1 MGTLTTAGLLFLLNT
16 NLATGLFNGRVIES
30 KIDNKAQRVPY
41 STCSLNLKTDIDD
54 PEVSMR
60 IGTKV
65 DSTQNLIFDAEEL
78 GEDPSFTAELDQ
90 QGALV
95 IKQDFSDSDITIKLD
110 KNTAGE
116 LIATFKS
123 TGAGADQ
130 ELTCLFKK

>member
-16 NLATGLFNGRVIES
+16 NLATGLINGRVIES
-30 KIDNKAQRVPY
+30 KLDNKVQRVPY
-41 STCSLNLKTDIDD
+41 SSCSLNLNTNMDE

-60 IGTKV
+60 IGNKV
-65 DSTQNLIFDAEEL
+65 ESQQNLIFDAEEL
-78 GEDPSFTAELDQ
+78 GADPSFTAELDL

-110 KNTAGE
+110 KNAAGD
-116 LIATFKS
+116 LVATFKS

>member
-30 KIDNKAQRVPY
+30 KLDNKVQRVPY
-41 STCSLNLKTDIDD
+41 SSCALNLNTNFDE
-54 PEVSMR
+54 PEVSMK
-60 IGTKV
+60 IGNKAES
-65 DSTQNLIFDAEEL
+65 DQSLIFDAEEL
-78 GEDPSFTAELDQ
+78 GEEPSFTAELDQ
-90 QGALV
+90 KGAFV

-110 KNTAGE
+110 KNPAGD